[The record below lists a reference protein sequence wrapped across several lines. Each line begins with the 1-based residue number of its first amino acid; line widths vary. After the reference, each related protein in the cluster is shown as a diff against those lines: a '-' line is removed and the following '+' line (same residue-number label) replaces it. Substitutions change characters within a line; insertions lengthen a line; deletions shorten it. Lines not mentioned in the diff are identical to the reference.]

1 MPANQGRVTW
11 LLRKGQVSGP
21 LQTDQAQ
28 QKKLQH
34 MSSNT
39 VASNERPIPL
49 KKRADLQV
57 ARIDYLGVGY
67 QVIKDP
73 VALKYHRLQVEQYRI
88 LELLDGERSLEKV
101 RDDLKLEF
109 PTLQVTLSDIQQLIT
124 DLHKKGLV
132 VSNRP
137 GQGAAVV
144 RERTKSRNEKIK
156 QTLMS
161 LLYLRLPGWDPER
174 TLKFLHPFF
183 AWVFHPAA
191 VSICLIFVVSAWL
204 LLGANLEQ
212 FRGRLPEF
220 QSFFGWPNLIYL
232 WVTMALAKII
242 HEFGH
247 GLSCTHYGGECHEM
261 GVMLLV
267 FSPCLYCDVTD
278 SWMLKD
284 KWQRIIIGAAGMYVE
299 VIISALAI
307 YVWWFSKPGLV
318 HHLALNTFFVTTI
331 TTVIFNANPL
341 MRFDGYYMMSDF
353 LEIPNL
359 RQKSDKLLREAFSWY
374 CLGIESRPDPFMPE
388 TGRAWFVTYAIA
400 AWLYRWVILV
410 SISMFLYTV
419 LKPYDLQSIG
429 ITLMLFSMAG
439 IIFAMFK
446 NVYQIIATPRMEPMS
461 KPKIAFSLAV
471 LAAIVWA
478 AFAVKIPWHLE
489 APLVLEPRGV
499 VTVSAPYTGR
509 ILLPAEY
516 AEHFNELMH
525 YQSTVREAAKPL
537 ALAGKIDP
545 NSILLTEGLP
555 DPGVYQ
561 QPVRNGQHVAAGQVV
576 SIIEDQADLK
586 NRDDIITA
594 SLQWLARA
602 QEVQQYRGNGDK
614 IREDEALFEASQLQ
628 QKIQELAR
636 LSASRVVRA
645 SISGKVVAARR
656 MPEPPRDEIDNMKLD
671 RWHGTPFDVRND
683 GCFVEIGQEL
693 MSLAPTDEVHAVLFI
708 DQGHR
713 DELKD
718 EMEIE
723 LKLDHLPDVTYVS
736 RVQQVS
742 PKGEL
747 VAPEALTTRFNGPL
761 ATVSDQQGK
770 EKLASTAYRAIV
782 ELEFDQEEWKGDGEL
797 MKPGMRGN
805 ARFLVANRSLAQWGY
820 RYFFET
826 FRFRL

>member
-1 MPANQGRVTW
+1 
-11 LLRKGQVSGP
+11 
-21 LQTDQAQ
+21 
-28 QKKLQH
+28 
-34 MSSNT
+34 MSSSSM

-49 KKRADLQV
+49 QRRADLQV

-88 LELLDGERSLEKV
+88 LELLDGQRSLEKV
-101 RDDLKLEF
+101 REDLKREF

-124 DLHKKGLV
+124 DLHRKGLV
-132 VSNRP
+132 ISNRP

-144 RERTKSRNEKIK
+144 RERTKTRREKLK

-161 LLYLRLPGWDPER
+161 LMYLRLPGWDPER
-174 TLKFLHPFF
+174 TLKALHPLVG
-183 AWVFHPAA
+183 WMFHPLAA
-191 VSICLIFVVSAWL
+191 SICMLFVASAWL

-232 WVTMALAKII
+232 WLTMAFAKVV

-278 SWMLKD
+278 SWMMKN
-284 KWQRIIIGAAGMYVE
+284 KWHRIIIGAAGMYIE
-299 VIISALAI
+299 VILSAVAI
-307 YVWWFSKPGLV
+307 YIWWFTKPGLL

-331 TTVIFNANPL
+331 TTVIFNLNPL

-388 TGRAWFVTYAIA
+388 TGRAWFVTYAVA

-410 SISMFLYTV
+410 SISLFLYTV
-419 LKPYDLQSIG
+419 LKPYDLQSLG
-429 ITLMLFSMAG
+429 ITLMVFSMAG
-439 IIFAMFK
+439 IVFAMFK

-471 LAAIVWA
+471 LGVLVWLA
-478 AFAVKIPWHLE
+478 MTVRIPWHLE
-489 APLVLEPRGV
+489 APLFLEPRGV
-499 VTVSAPYTGR
+499 VLVPAPFTGR
-509 ILLPAEY
+509 IVPPEEYRERWQQLHNVQEFARRNAIPKQGEIVPERLSLL
-516 AEHFNELMH
+516 
-525 YQSTVREAAKPL
+525 
-537 ALAGKIDP
+537 D
-545 NSILLTEGLP
+545 GLP
-555 DPGVYQ
+555 TPEQYS
-561 QPVRNGQHVAAGQVV
+561 RLISNGQSVSAGDVLAV
-576 SIIEDQADLK
+576 IEDPTELK
-586 NRDDIITA
+586 NRDDLIQSTYRWMSRTVEVDSYRQHQNLLREQETLA
-594 SLQWLARA
+594 EVVSL
-602 QEVQQYRGNGDK
+602 EEH
-614 IREDEALFEASQLQ
+614 IRELV
-628 QKIQELAR
+628 R
-636 LSASRVVRA
+636 LNATRVVRA
-645 SISGKVVAARR
+645 PISGTVVAAKR
-656 MPEPPRDEIDNMKLD
+656 MPEPPRDAVDPTRLH
-671 RWHGTPFDVRND
+671 RWFGTPMDSENI
-683 GCFVEIGQEL
+683 GCFVEMGQEL
-693 MSLAPTDEVHAVLFI
+693 LSVAPSDQLHAVLYI
-708 DQGHR
+708 NQSHR
-713 DELKD
+713 DELLD

-723 LKLDHLPDVTYVS
+723 VKMDHLPDVTYVT
-736 RVQQVS
+736 RVREVS

-747 VAPEALTTRFNGPL
+747 LAPEALTTRFNGPL
-761 ATVSDQQGK
+761 ATTSDPQGK

-782 ELEFDQEEWKGDGEL
+782 ELHFHHPASEGDGSL

-805 ARFLVANRSLAQWGY
+805 ARFLVGNRTAVQWAT
-820 RYFFET
+820 RYFLET
-826 FRFRL
+826 FRFKV